1 MQDVKP
7 TQFLSIYLR
16 GKVIVQD
23 IVQFS
28 HFDMW
33 NETLRSPLLQFY
45 KPVNRKR
52 DKKQTNKQK
61 EPKKPTKKNQKKP
74 HQNKT
79 KPLLII

>member
-61 EPKKPTKKNQKKP
+61 EPKKTHQKNQKKP

>member
-1 MQDVKP
+1 M
-7 TQFLSIYLR
+7 
-16 GKVIVQD
+16 QD

-61 EPKKPTKKNQKKP
+61 EPKKTHQKNQKKP

-79 KPLLII
+79 KPLLIIWNS